1 MCSLFNNKSFGEFK
15 FFIYIFF
22 SLEFTSRRW
31 TSVDSTSCSSP
42 VNNKSVT
49 SSPLHPAAPTT
60 SAAAAAGTSPA
71 IQHRQLALLRTGSR
85 VSGRQSAGSS
95 SGELPGLV
103 VHPACGSPCY
113 SPTNEHIGGFNR
125 RDASYRKLQTAAYN
139 FLERPRGPKAI
150 AYHMVV

>member
-1 MCSLFNNKSFGEFK
+1 MCSLFINKSFGEFK
-15 FFIYIFF
+15 FSIYIYIFF

-31 TSVDSTSCSSP
+31 ASVDSTSCSSP

-60 SAAAAAGTSPA
+60 SAAAGTSPV

-113 SPTNEHIGGFNR
+113 SPTNEHIGGSNR